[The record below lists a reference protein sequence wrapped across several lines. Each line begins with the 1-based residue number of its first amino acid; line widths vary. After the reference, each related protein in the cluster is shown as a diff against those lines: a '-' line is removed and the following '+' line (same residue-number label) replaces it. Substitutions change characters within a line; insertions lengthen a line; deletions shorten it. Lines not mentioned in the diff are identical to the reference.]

1 MRPFCFYVIIILIN
15 EGRVKNMFTLQN
27 NNFGIKAK
35 LILAFATILL
45 IPSLC
50 IGWFSYKTAYNK
62 VEENMLESANES
74 VVMLDHM
81 LNQIITNTQKNVD
94 FIAGRIALGGVGA
107 VQGDED
113 PFARAML
120 DAYRATHTDVE
131 LAAVGTDKG
140 VYINSPVTAVNAPGY
155 DPRKRPW
162 YINALENKGKP
173 TVINPYISSN
183 SGQVVVTVSQTV
195 GDGHGIVS
203 ISLSLQELAKIA
215 NGIKVGKEGYVYI
228 LDKNSNV
235 LVHPT
240 LKPGSKAEGPV
251 FEEMMKQKQ
260 GIMRYESEGQKRLAF
275 LITNEQ
281 TGWLIGSTMPESEI
295 IAAARPILI
304 TTLGIVLLFIVIGS
318 VIIYFVTLSIT
329 KPLQVLVDASEQI
342 SNGDLRVDIPITSQD
357 EFGKLSIS
365 FNKMSNSLRKFLQQM
380 RQTGEQLSASSE
392 QLSASAHES
401 AQASTQV
408 AGSISDVAHSV
419 ELQLNA
425 INDTASTIQDMSK
438 SIEQAATTTKQVFKQ
453 SADATEKAADGGKAI
468 DKAVNQMT
476 QIEQTVTV
484 SAQVVAKLGDRS
496 KEIGQIVDTI
506 SGIAGQTNLL
516 ALNAAIEAARAG
528 EQGRGF
534 AVVADEV
541 RKLAEQSQEA
551 AKQIA
556 ALINEIQKDT
566 DKAVI
571 TMNDG
576 TREVKMGAEIVDIAG
591 KAFKEIVVLVTEVS
605 ERVREFATSTNQMT
619 DGSQQI
625 VTAINKIDEMS
636 KKVAGESQ
644 MVSAATEEQSASME
658 EIASASQLLLQA
670 AQGLQNEVSKFKL

>member
-1 MRPFCFYVIIILIN
+1 
-15 EGRVKNMFTLQN
+15 MFNLHSG
-27 NNFGIKAK
+27 NFGIKAK

-50 IGWFSYKTAYNK
+50 IGWFSYNTAYNK
-62 VEENMLESANES
+62 VEEHMLESANES

-81 LNQIITNTQKNVD
+81 LSQIITNTQKNVD
-94 FIAGRIALGGVGA
+94 FMAGRIALGGVGP
-107 VQGDED
+107 VQGNED
-113 PFARAML
+113 PFVRAML
-120 DAYRATHTDVE
+120 DAYRTTHADVE

-162 YINALENKGKP
+162 YINALDNKGKP

-195 GDGHGIVS
+195 SDGHGIVS
-203 ISLSLQELAKIA
+203 VSLSIKELAKIA

-228 LDKNSNV
+228 LDKNSNI

-251 FEEMMKQKQ
+251 FKKMMEQKQ
-260 GIMRYESEGQKRLAF
+260 GVMRYEVDGKKRIAF
-275 LITNEQ
+275 LVTNQQ
-281 TGWLIGSTMPESEI
+281 TGWLIGSTMLESEVV
-295 IAAARPILI
+295 AAARPILI
-304 TTLGIVLLFIVIGS
+304 TTLGIVLLFVVIGS
-318 VIIYFVTLSIT
+318 VITYFVTLSIT
-329 KPLQVLVDASEQI
+329 RPLQTLVEASEQI
-342 SNGDLRVDIPITSQD
+342 SNGDLRVNIPINSGD

-365 FNKMSNSLRKFLQQM
+365 FNKMSNSLRQFLQQM
-380 RQTGEQLSASSE
+380 RQTGEHLSSSSE
-392 QLSASAHES
+392 QLSASANES

-425 INDTASTIQDMSK
+425 IDNTMFTIQDMSK
-438 SIEQAATTTKQVFKQ
+438 NIEQFANTTNQVFKQ
-453 SADATEKAADGGKAI
+453 SAEATEKAGDGSNAI
-468 DKAVNQMT
+468 DKAVNQMA
-476 QIEQTVTV
+476 QIEQAVDT
-484 SAQVVAKLGDRS
+484 SAQVVTKLGERS

-506 SGIAGQTNLL
+506 SGIASQTNLL

-541 RKLAEQSQEA
+541 RKLAEQSQQA

-556 ALINEIQKDT
+556 LLITEIQKDT
-566 DKAVI
+566 DKAVL
-571 TMNDG
+571 TMHDG
-576 TREVKMGAEIVDIAG
+576 TREVKIGAEVVDVAG
-591 KAFKEIVVLVTEVS
+591 KAFKEIVTLVTQVS
-605 ERVREFATSTNQMT
+605 DRVKDISSSTNQMSH
-619 DGSQQI
+619 GSQQI
-625 VTAINKIDEMS
+625 VTAMNKIDEMS

-658 EIASASQLLLQA
+658 EITSASQSLLQA
-670 AQGLQNEVSKFKL
+670 AQELQNEVAKFKL

>member
-1 MRPFCFYVIIILIN
+1 
-15 EGRVKNMFTLQN
+15 MFNLQN
-27 NNFGIKAK
+27 GNFGIKAK

-94 FIAGRIALGGVGA
+94 FMAGRIALGGVGA

-113 PFARAML
+113 PFARTML

-140 VYINSPVTAVNAPGY
+140 VYINSPITAINAPGY

-183 SGQVVVTVSQTV
+183 SGQVVVTVSQSV
-195 GDGHGIVS
+195 SDGHGIVA
-203 ISLSLQELAKIA
+203 ISLSLKELTKIA
-215 NGIKVGKEGYVYI
+215 NEIKVGKEGYVYI
-228 LDKNSNV
+228 LDQNSNV

-240 LKPGSKAEGPV
+240 LKPGSKAEEPI
-251 FEEMMKQKQ
+251 FEKMMEQKQ
-260 GIMRYESEGQKRLAF
+260 GIMRYESEGQKRMAF
-275 LITNEQ
+275 FITNEQ
-281 TGWLIGSTMPESEI
+281 TGWLIGSTMPEAEI

-318 VIIYFVTLSIT
+318 IIIYFVTLSIT
-329 KPLQVLVDASEQI
+329 KPLQALVDASEQI
-342 SNGDLRVDIPITSQD
+342 SNGDLRVNIPITSQD

-392 QLSASAHES
+392 QLSSSAHES

-408 AGSISDVAHSV
+408 AESISDVAHSV

-425 INDTASTIQDMSK
+425 IDNTVSTIQDMSK

-453 SADATEKAADGGKAI
+453 SAEATEKAGDGSNAI
-468 DKAVNQMT
+468 NKAVNQMA
-476 QIEQTVTV
+476 QIEQTVNT
-484 SAQVVAKLGDRS
+484 SAQVVAKLGERS

-506 SGIAGQTNLL
+506 SGIASQTNLL

-541 RKLAEQSQEA
+541 RKLAEQSQYA

-556 ALINEIQKDT
+556 SLITEIQKDT
-566 DKAVI
+566 DKAVV

-576 TREVKMGAEIVDIAG
+576 TREVKMGAEVVDVAG
-591 KAFKEIVVLVTEVS
+591 KAFKEIVVLVTQVS
-605 ERVREFATSTNQMT
+605 ERVKEFSSSTNDMSN
-619 DGSQQI
+619 GSQQI
-625 VTAINKIDEMS
+625 VTAMNKIDEMS

-658 EIASASQLLLQA
+658 EIASASQLLLKA
-670 AQGLQNEVSKFKL
+670 AQDLQNEVSKFKL

>member
-1 MRPFCFYVIIILIN
+1 
-15 EGRVKNMFTLQN
+15 MFNLHSG
-27 NNFGIKAK
+27 NFGIKAK

-50 IGWFSYKTAYNK
+50 IGWFSYNTAYNK

-81 LNQIITNTQKNVD
+81 LSQIITNTQKNVD
-94 FIAGRIALGGVGA
+94 FLASRIALGGVGP
-107 VQGDED
+107 VQGNED
-113 PFARAML
+113 PFVRAML
-120 DAYRATHTDVE
+120 DGYRTTHTDVE

-195 GDGHGIVS
+195 SDGHGIVS
-203 ISLSLQELAKIA
+203 VSLSLKELAKIA

-228 LDKNSNV
+228 LDKNSNI

-251 FEEMMKQKQ
+251 LKKMLEQKQ
-260 GIMRYESEGQKRLAF
+260 GIMRYDVEGEKRIAF
-275 LITNEQ
+275 LVTNQQ
-281 TGWLIGSTMPESEI
+281 TGWLIGSTMLESEVV
-295 IAAARPILI
+295 AAARPILI
-304 TTLGIVLLFIVIGS
+304 TTLGIVLLFVVIGS
-318 VIIYFVTLSIT
+318 VITYFVTLSIT
-329 KPLQVLVDASEQI
+329 RPLQTLVEASEQI
-342 SNGDLRVDIPITSQD
+342 SNGDLRVNIPINSGD

-365 FNKMSNSLRKFLQQM
+365 FNKMSNSLRQFLQQM
-380 RQTGEQLSASSE
+380 RQTGEHLSSSSE
-392 QLSASAHES
+392 QLSASANES

-408 AGSISDVAHSV
+408 ADSISDVAHSV

-425 INDTASTIQDMSK
+425 IDNTMFTIQDMSK
-438 SIEQAATTTKQVFKQ
+438 NIEQFANTTNQVFKQ
-453 SADATEKAADGGKAI
+453 SAEATEKAGDGSNAI
-468 DKAVNQMT
+468 DKAVNQMA
-476 QIEQTVTV
+476 QIEQAVDT
-484 SAQVVAKLGDRS
+484 SAQVVAKLGERS

-506 SGIAGQTNLL
+506 SGIASQTNLL

-541 RKLAEQSQEA
+541 RKLAEQSQKA

-556 ALINEIQKDT
+556 LLITEIQKDT
-566 DKAVI
+566 DKAVL
-571 TMNDG
+571 TMHDG
-576 TREVKMGAEIVDIAG
+576 TREVKIGAEVVDVAG
-591 KAFKEIVVLVTEVS
+591 KAFKEIVTLVTQVS
-605 ERVREFATSTNQMT
+605 DRVKDISSSTNQMSH
-619 DGSQQI
+619 GSQQI
-625 VTAINKIDEMS
+625 VTAMNKIDEMS

-658 EIASASQLLLQA
+658 EISSASQSLLQA
-670 AQGLQNEVSKFKL
+670 AQELQNEVAKFKL

>member
-1 MRPFCFYVIIILIN
+1 MR
-15 EGRVKNMFTLQN
+15 ERTKNMFILKN
-27 NNFGIKAK
+27 SNFGIKPK

-62 VEENMLESANES
+62 VEENMLEGANES
-74 VVMLDHM
+74 VGMLNHM
-81 LNQIITNTQKNVD
+81 LNQVITDTQKNVD
-94 FIAGRIALGGVGA
+94 FMAGRIALGGVGA

-113 PFARAML
+113 PFVRTLL
-120 DAYRATHTDVE
+120 DSYKATHTDVE

-140 VYINSPVTAVNAPGY
+140 VYINSPVTAVNPPGY

-162 YINALENKGKP
+162 YINALDNKGKP

-183 SGQVVVTVSQTV
+183 TGQVVVTVSETV

-203 ISLSLQELAKIA
+203 ISLSLQELTKIA

-275 LITNEQ
+275 LITNEK
-281 TGWLIGSTMPESEI
+281 TGWLIGSTMPEAEI
-295 IAAARPILI
+295 VAAARPILI

-318 VIIYFVTLSIT
+318 IITYVVTLSIT
-329 KPLQVLVDASEQI
+329 RPLQALVDASEQI
-342 SNGDLRVDIPITSQD
+342 SNGDLRVNISVTSQD

-408 AGSISDVAHSV
+408 AGSIADVAHSV
-419 ELQLNA
+419 ELQLNE
-425 INDTASTIQDMSK
+425 INDTTGTVHKMSTN
-438 SIEQAATTTKQVFKQ
+438 IEQAAATTKKVFRQ
-453 SADATEKAADGGKAI
+453 SAEATEKAGDGSSAI
-468 DKAVNQMT
+468 DKAVNQMA
-476 QIEQTVTV
+476 QIEQTVNM
-484 SAQVVAKLGDRS
+484 SAQVVEKLGERS

-556 ALINEIQKDT
+556 LLITEIQKDT

-571 TMNDG
+571 TMKDG
-576 TREVKMGAEIVDIAG
+576 TREVKMGAEVVDVAG
-591 KAFKEIVVLVTEVS
+591 KAFKEIVVLVTQVS
-605 ERVREFATSTNQMT
+605 DQVREFSASTEQMSN
-619 DGSQQI
+619 GSQHI
-625 VTAINKIDEMS
+625 VGAMNKIDEMS
-636 KKVAGESQ
+636 KTVAMEAET
-644 MVSAATEEQSASME
+644 VSAATEEQSASMQ
-658 EIASASQLLLQA
+658 EIAAASQVLLKA
-670 AQGLQNEVSKFKL
+670 AQDLQEEVCKFKL